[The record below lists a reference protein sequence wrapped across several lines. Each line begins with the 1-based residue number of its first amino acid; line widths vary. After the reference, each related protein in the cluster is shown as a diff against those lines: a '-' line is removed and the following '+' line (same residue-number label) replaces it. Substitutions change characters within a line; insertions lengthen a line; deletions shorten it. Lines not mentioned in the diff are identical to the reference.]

1 MVAVFFSVVAI
12 GTSSGIEPVTC
23 AVAGALILGTR
34 MTGREYLGC
43 ALMLAAVVLAQLPY
57 PLGRKAVQSGEA
69 FGDGQE
75 V

>member
-1 MVAVFFSVVAI
+1 MSI
-12 GTSSGIEPVTC
+12 SKCI
-23 AVAGALILGTR
+23 AGAIILGNQ

-57 PLGRKAVQSGEA
+57 PLGRKVAGEA

>member
-1 MVAVFFSVVAI
+1 MRTYSSDAEKLNAAI
-12 GTSSGIEPVTC
+12 
-23 AVAGALILGTR
+23 AGAVILGNR

-43 ALMLAAVVLAQLPY
+43 ALMLAAVVLAQLPS
-57 PLGRKAVQSGEA
+57 PGGRKA